1 MKTSDARLPDMPLD
15 IRPFLHD
22 IESSPDERSIERA
35 LKPALRRLPEG
46 ERLSFFAHAITSP
59 LPHAAKAALWRV
71 VRYSHFWW
79 NVDALLQGDVM
90 ENPVV
95 QRAFADAVA
104 MRRWK
109 IRQWLPGWEDL
120 LPTLS
125 GHELD
130 GIVPVPEPVG
140 ILNRQYLIAF
150 LVRVKDDVLANI
162 LRKRF
167 DVPDIRDFIDV
178 RGNGI
183 LWYLTYRDDQNADG
197 GFACPKT
204 ARVLVDMGADP
215 YRTNELGLCWND
227 VARHFVR

>member
-1 MKTSDARLPDMPLD
+1 MSN
-15 IRPFLHD
+15 HD
-22 IESSPDERSIERA
+22 ITKFEKEIVECADPDELACKVKRLFKQLPGPLA
-35 LKPALRRLPEG
+35 LEC
-46 ERLSFFAHAITSP
+46 FARVMTSA
-59 LPHAAKAALWRV
+59 LPHPLKAATWWA
-71 VRYSHFWW
+71 VRYSHLWW
-79 NVDALLQGDVM
+79 NVDRLLQG
-90 ENPVV
+90 PVTDAPIV
-95 QRAFADAVA
+95 RKAFADAVP
-104 MRRWK
+104 MRR
-109 IRQWLPGWEDL
+109 RAVELRLSGWEDL

-125 GHELD
+125 GYELD
-130 GIVPVPEPVG
+130 GIAPEPVE
-140 ILNRQYLIAF
+140 ILNRQFLISF

-162 LRKRF
+162 LRKKF

-215 YRTNELGLCWND
+215 CRTNELGLCWND

>member
-1 MKTSDARLPDMPLD
+1 MNHCTNTKELPLA
-15 IRPFLHD
+15 IGPFLR
-22 IESSPDERSIERA
+22 EVEVNPDERSIERA
-35 LKPALRRLPEG
+35 LKLALRRLPENK
-46 ERLSFFAHAITSP
+46 RLTFFAHAITSP
-59 LPHAAKAALWRV
+59 LPHEAKAALWRV
-71 VRYSHFWW
+71 IRYSHFWW
-79 NVDALLQGDVM
+79 NVDTLLQGDVM
-90 ENPVV
+90 ENITV

-109 IRQWLPGWEDL
+109 IRQRLPGWEDL

-140 ILNRQYLIAF
+140 ILKRQYLIAF

-204 ARVLVDMGADP
+204 AQTLISLGADP
-215 YRTNELGLCWND
+215 YRENELGLCWND
-227 VARHFVR
+227 VARHFIR

>member
-1 MKTSDARLPDMPLD
+1 MRNHEITKFEKEMAECAD
-15 IRPFLHD
+15 
-22 IESSPDERSIERA
+22 PDELACKVKLVFKQLPGPLA
-35 LKPALRRLPEG
+35 LECFARVMTSALPN
-46 ERLSFFAHAITSP
+46 P
-59 LPHAAKAALWRV
+59 LKAATWWA
-71 VRYSHFWW
+71 VRYSHLWW
-79 NVDALLQGDVM
+79 NVDRLLQGHVTDLPIV
-90 ENPVV
+90 
-95 QRAFADAVA
+95 RKAFADAVP
-104 MRRWK
+104 MRR
-109 IRQWLPGWEDL
+109 RAVELRLSGWEDL

-183 LWYLTYRDDQNADG
+183 MWYLTYRDDQNADG

-215 YRTNELGLCWND
+215 CRTNELGLCWND